1 MASTATTAIRARVAV
16 DARAN
21 EHRIRRAAG
30 WLLNYAGIQV
40 IVGVAWDST
49 WHYSVGRDS
58 FLYVPS
64 HMLLYTGTALAG
76 IVCLAMI
83 LLDTFRYRRVDGV
96 DDGATIAV
104 LKVFHAPLGIVLGGF
119 GVLTIFVAAL
129 LDDYWHTLYGA
140 FLHVASPFHMMD
152 VIGGVIFFLGSMYLW
167 AALAVEAGRTGDD
180 AARRRAEWGVLIA
193 AVPMLRIMMALSN
206 PGLSVYQ
213 TIDAGGLR
221 FMTYPVVFALLTP
234 WMLLAVAEAVRR
246 PRAATTVA
254 LMLLLSEF
262 AIQFFVPWTVRTQA
276 AIEGRAF
283 LSPALVPYF
292 SLTRMAPDVL
302 VLLAAVV
309 IDLLRRRASRRG
321 GRLSPAMLG
330 LAAAIPLWIGGAI
343 LPMTSYL
350 RAVLAHV
357 PPGIGIGPLAE
368 LPDAFVALPLALG
381 AGVLSGLVGY
391 GLGQVLRLS
400 RR

>member
-1 MASTATTAIRARVAV
+1 MASTTTTAIRARVAV

-64 HMLLYTGTALAG
+64 HMLLYTGTVLAG

-83 LLDTFRYRRVDGV
+83 LLDTFRFRRVDGV
-96 DDGATIAV
+96 DDGNTIAV